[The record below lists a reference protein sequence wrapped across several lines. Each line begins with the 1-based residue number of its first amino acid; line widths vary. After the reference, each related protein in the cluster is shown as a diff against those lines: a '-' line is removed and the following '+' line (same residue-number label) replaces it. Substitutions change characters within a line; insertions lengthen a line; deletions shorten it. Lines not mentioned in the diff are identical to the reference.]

1 MKLLVIVPALNEGR
15 TVGAVVADL
24 CRSGYDVLVVD
35 DGSSDD
41 TAKKATEAGGR
52 VLSLAFNLGVGGA
65 LRAGFKFA
73 VSNGYDA
80 VVQVDADGQHP
91 VDQIADLIAVA
102 ESSDFHMVI
111 GSRFASGVASFE
123 PSRVRRLVMR
133 FLARSA
139 SRACS
144 SRLTDA
150 TSGFR
155 LIRQPLLGSF
165 SQRFAANY
173 LGDTFEAVVA
183 AGRAG
188 YRVCEIP
195 ADLRERQTGV
205 SSASTRQATV
215 FSLKAAMVAALHL
228 HPRLPRAID
237 R

>member
-1 MKLLVIVPALNEGR
+1 LRLLIIVPALNEGL
-15 TVGAVVADL
+15 TVGAVVGDL
-24 CRSGYDVLVVD
+24 CRSGFDVLVVD
-35 DGSSDD
+35 DGSRDD
-41 TAKKATEAGGR
+41 TAARAIEAGGR
-52 VLSLAFNLGVGGA
+52 VLPLPYNLGVGGA

-73 VSNGYDA
+73 LTNGYDA

-91 VDQIADLIAVA
+91 VGQISKLIDVA
-102 ESSDFHMVI
+102 ESGNNDMVI

-123 PSRVRRLVMR
+123 PSRIRRLVMCV
-133 FLARSA
+133 LARSA

-144 SRLTDA
+144 CRLTDA

-155 LIRQPLLGSF
+155 LIREPLLGAF
-165 SQRFAANY
+165 AQRFAANY

-195 ADLRERQTGV
+195 ADLRERQTGI
-205 SSASTRQATV
+205 SSASTRQATL

-228 HPRLPRAID
+228 HPRLPKASSR
-237 R
+237 